1 MEVIKIASSDFN
13 SLSINELKNLIKSEK
28 IIVVSTYFSEELM
41 KILED
46 GIISLGKLPQT
57 WMPLDD
63 NCVDYHRIN
72 DEYPGSFVRAK
83 THSFMF
89 HFYNNMNQELLNKTK
104 FLWYKKLEW
113 RGVSPWDADRYLAAL
128 PSDGY
133 VPRIV
138 SHLYPSGGGYL
149 SRHSDPVNEKNILQT
164 LVVGS
169 NRGKDFRTGGLLI
182 HSNSSG
188 KSICVDDYIGRG
200 DLLMFDQS
208 HDHEVSPIDDAV
220 PLDWNSL
227 SGRLSHIF
235 LFTRSD
241 YLKGEVPD
249 VVSKI

>member
-1 MEVIKIASSDFN
+1 MEVLKITISDFN
-13 SLSINELKNLIKSEK
+13 SLSVNELKNLIKSEK
-28 IIVVSTYFSEELM
+28 IIVVSMYFSNELI

-46 GIISLGKLPQT
+46 GMKRLKKIPPT

-63 NCVDYHRIN
+63 NCIDYHRIN
-72 DEYPGSFVRAK
+72 NEYPGSFVRAK

-104 FLWYKKLEW
+104 FLWYKKLSW
-113 RGVSPWDADRYLAAL
+113 RGVSPSDADRYLAAL

-133 VPRIV
+133 VPRVV

-169 NRGKDFRTGGLLI
+169 KRGKDFKTGGLRI
-182 HSNSSG
+182 YPNSSE
-188 KSICVDDYIGRG
+188 KSICIDDYIETG

-208 HDHEVSPIDDAV
+208 HDHEVSPVDEGAT
-220 PLDWNSL
+220 LDWNSL